1 MTEKVQQVIDIKFHA
16 CGLVSKKFENNFE
29 KHPEQF
35 GGKKNTHSSHDR
47 QLHVINLAAIY

>member
-35 GGKKNTHSSHDR
+35 GEKKKY
-47 QLHVINLAAIY
+47 A